1 MVFMERS
8 RRGSRLSPTALANIK
23 HWESGLRSLIAAI
36 VLLAAS
42 GAGSETLNCNH
53 IASDDDLSEFFCR
66 PGRRRRPRV
75 FRAQRSRSQRLPI
88 GRAGMSKRRLFCS
101 PEIRLF
107 STAASRTAA
116 LSASPPLIDGA
127 RETNGWLPAA
137 RVPPAASAPNW
148 IGRWRRNTSAE
159 IDITPKSGGKAEV
172 SGSATWGS
180 GAATHDG
187 GISALIDTAPETQ
200 AFALDADGQILFEKA
215 GTYDCAVRLKQLGP
229 YLFARDNQ
237 SCGGANVSFTGLY
250 RRR

>member
-1 MVFMERS
+1 M
-8 RRGSRLSPTALANIK
+8 
-23 HWESGLRSLIAAI
+23 RSLIAAI

-53 IASDDDLSEFFCR
+53 IASDDDLSSLSVGRVAAGGRVYFVLNALDRKGCPSAAPECR
-66 PGRRRRPRV
+66 SAAFLLPGDLVV
-75 FRAQRSRSQRLPI
+75 FNRGVTNGGLI
-88 GRAGMSKRRLFCS
+88 CV
-101 PEIRLF
+101 
-107 STAASRTAA
+107 AA
-116 LSASPPLIDGA
+116 IDRWG

>member
-1 MVFMERS
+1 M
-8 RRGSRLSPTALANIK
+8 
-23 HWESGLRSLIAAI
+23 RSLIAAI

-53 IASDDDLSEFFCR
+53 IASDDDLSSLSVGRVAAGGRVYFVLNALDRKGCPSAAPECR
-66 PGRRRRPRV
+66 SATFLLPGDSVV
-75 FRAQRSRSQRLPI
+75 FNRGVTNGGLI
-88 GRAGMSKRRLFCS
+88 CV
-101 PEIRLF
+101 
-107 STAASRTAA
+107 AA
-116 LSASPPLIDGA
+116 IDRWG

-187 GISALIDTAPETQ
+187 GISVNRHGAR
-200 AFALDADGQILFEKA
+200 DASLRLGRRWANPVRK
-215 GTYDCAVRLKQLGP
+215 GWNVRLRRASEATRPLPVCQG
-229 YLFARDNQ
+229 Q
-237 SCGGANVSFTGLY
+237 SVL
-250 RRR
+250 RRG